1 MARPL
6 ASIVNKPTS
15 EAVTK
20 AAHQLKEGGLV
31 AFPTETVYGLGAC
44 AFNETAVANI
54 FAIKGRP
61 SSNPMIVH
69 VASSREAP
77 NIAAGWDARC
87 EALAARFWPGPLT
100 IVTKRD
106 RRVPPLVT
114 GGRDTVALRAPSHPV
129 AQALLSAVGEPLAAP
144 SANRSG
150 HISATTAQH
159 VADDFSEAS
168 LLILDGGATDVGIES
183 TVVDVSGPIGE
194 PINILRQGSILASD
208 IEMVVGRVCV
218 SHAITQNASPGTSAK
233 HYAPCVPLRIVHAD
247 HLDEALSQTNDRMS
261 VLVFRKNS
269 VPSPHLEVVM
279 PTLPAEY
286 GKVLYEQL
294 RLGEA
299 SDGIVVVAPPTG
311 EQWDA
316 IHDRLS
322 RASD

>member
-1 MARPL
+1 MA
-6 ASIVNKPTS
+6 SVVNKPTS
-15 EAVTK
+15 EVVTK

-44 AFNETAVANI
+44 VFNETAVAKI

-61 SSNPMIVH
+61 TSNPMIVH
-69 VASSREAP
+69 IASSQEAP
-77 NIAAGWDARC
+77 KIAAGWDARC

-106 RRVPPLVT
+106 QRVPSLVT
-114 GGRDTVALRAPSHPV
+114 GGRETVALRAPSHPV
-129 AQALLSAVGEPLAAP
+129 AQALLLAVAEPLAAP

-159 VADDFSEAS
+159 VADDFSDAS

-183 TVVDVSGPIGE
+183 TVVDVSGPTGE
-194 PINILRQGSILASD
+194 PINILRQGSIVASD
-208 IEMVVGRVCV
+208 IQAVVGRVCV
-218 SHAITQNASPGTSAK
+218 SHATTQNASPGTSAK

-247 HLDEALSQTNDRMS
+247 HLDQALSQTNDRMS